1 MAEKSQT
8 ETPKEIADSNPDII
22 DERRGLPVYR
32 SNPSLDGL
40 PMRIK
45 NKPAKI
51 VAGQRAVLFDDA
63 TGEVAGEGSVA
74 FMEREVVD
82 PEKFMKVYIAGLDGV
97 LDLKGA
103 AQRVFKILWKQTQEK
118 PDSDRVELNRYIAED
133 YGDKMTERTFQRGV
147 LELLKAEFIYHS
159 PTPGLY
165 FTNVRF
171 LFNGNRIVTAKEYVL
186 KGSGQQGTLD
196 FDEKKSRIRLTANE
210 M

>member
-1 MAEKSQT
+1 MAENSQNNDV
-8 ETPKEIADSNPDII
+8 EFPKPSNPEII

-51 VAGQRAVLFDDA
+51 VSGQRAVLFDDD
-63 TGEVAGEGSVA
+63 GVVAGEGSVA

-103 AQRVFKILWKQTQEK
+103 AQRVFRILWKQTQEK

-171 LFNGNRIVTAKEYVL
+171 MFNGNRIVTAKEYVL
-186 KGSGQQGTLD
+186 KGSAQQASLD
-196 FDEKKSRIRLTANE
+196 FEDTEK
-210 M
+210 